1 MEYYG
6 ARSSSQFL
14 PRALFVLLLCVS
26 LTAAAVPVLLFID
39 RPSWLLWVLAGSLLT
54 GIPFLARPRTRQAR
68 PLTNLEKFLAVI
80 AALFR
85 TSAAALYVVLPFIL
99 VRLLALALG
108 PASIWV
114 RIFWYVAVGIA
125 CFFLLGGLMT
135 TGRALIGALF
145 PKVGVGNAPLFPG
158 FTWRKVALP
167 GFLGLL
173 VIAVLGLL
181 ASFGWSYAYVAMI
194 VVLLIASAPVYTA
207 FALQKYS
214 TGSAPVFEAVK
225 ALLVASGY
233 RIWGRVQTGE
243 VALDRLIAVFDLVA
257 EKEGNVLALQ
267 VKTVASGSEA
277 VTWTEASA
285 LRTAVWALYRG
296 AERQQ
301 AKIRNIRPV
310 LVLFG
315 RTADPALVDFCKEE
329 SIGLAVVPSDAP
341 LEAIAKGDFQPDQL
355 IELTKNYMHIGVE
368 TSGVGQATPVLPAES
383 TP

>member
-1 MEYYG
+1 M
-6 ARSSSQFL
+6 
-14 PRALFVLLLCVS
+14 
-26 LTAAAVPVLLFID
+26 
-39 RPSWLLWVLAGSLLT
+39 
-54 GIPFLARPRTRQAR
+54 
-68 PLTNLEKFLAVI
+68 TNLEKFLAVV

-85 TSAAALYVVLPFIL
+85 TSAVAFCVVLPFIL

-114 RIFWYVAVGIA
+114 RILWYIAVGIA
-125 CFFLLGGLMT
+125 CFFLLGGLGVT
-135 TGRALIGALF
+135 ARILLEVLF
-145 PKVGVGNAPLFPG
+145 PKAGVGNAPLFPG
-158 FTWRKVALP
+158 FTWRKVALL

-173 VIAVLGLL
+173 AIAVLGLL

-194 VVLLIASAPVYTA
+194 VVLIIVSAPVSTA
-207 FALQKYS
+207 FDRQKPPS
-214 TGSAPVFEAVK
+214 VSPPVFEAVK

-257 EKEGNVLALQ
+257 EKDGNALAIQ
-267 VKTVASGSEA
+267 VKTSASGSDP

-296 AERQQ
+296 AEKQQ
-301 AKIRNIRPV
+301 AKIGNIRPV

-315 RTADPALVDFCKEE
+315 RIADPSLVDFCQEE

-355 IELTKNYMHIGVE
+355 IELTQKLHAHRRRDIWCRAGNSGTTGGVQSHDN
-368 TSGVGQATPVLPAES
+368 SGGPHHPA
-383 TP
+383 PRLRH